1 MNTIY
6 LPIEIKSREFVS
18 RLLIALET
26 AKIKPCEIF
35 IGYKGDVNFYA
46 KNFNPGI
53 YYGLSS
59 TENLENLYLDITN
72 PSNHKIKN
80 LQTLY
85 HLFPFSNFEYNHLK
99 Y

>member
-6 LPIEIKSREFVS
+6 LPIEIKSREFLS

-26 AKIKPCEIF
+26 AKIKPFEIF

-59 TENLENLYLDITN
+59 TENLENLDRCLLHN
-72 PSNHKIKN
+72 LRKKIIKKK
-80 LQTLY
+80 LMQMIIG
-85 HLFPFSNFEYNHLK
+85 
-99 Y
+99 